1 MITTR
6 EVTAEDAAIVTA
18 LSQQLGYTISVEQ
31 TRQNI
36 NALLQSQHH
45 AVFVAVDEKVIG
57 WIGVSYGVS
66 VESPPLCEIHGL
78 VIDEQYRN
86 KGIGKL
92 LIEKAKQW
100 SRERGIGKLRLR
112 CNVKRTATHKFYEHL
127 GFSEIKQQKV
137 FEINIGS

>member
-1 MITTR
+1 MIITR
-6 EVTAEDAAIVTA
+6 EVTGEDAAIIAA
-18 LSQQLGYTISVEQ
+18 LSRQLGYTISVEQ
-31 TRQNI
+31 TLQNI
-36 NALLQSQHH
+36 NALLQSEQH
-45 AVFVAVDEKVIG
+45 AVFVAVDDNVIG
-57 WIGVSYGVS
+57 WTGVSYS
-66 VESPPLCEIHGL
+66 ISPESPPLCEIHGL

-100 SRERGIGKLRLR
+100 SRNRGVGKLRLR